1 VPRFDAGQGTI
12 HGNVN
17 ISLSTKEPEMK
28 TINVGLIGFGFI
40 GKVHT
45 IAYRAIP
52 LCISRPAVTANL
64 TALLRSQL
72 ETEREATQAAGYGLC
87 TTSPDEFFAQ
97 PLQLVDI
104 CTPNNLHLEQCR
116 RALEAGVAVYC
127 EKPLAMS
134 FEEARHLADLAKK
147 AGVINQVAFVL
158 RYVPAVRQM
167 KALVEAGEIGE
178 VLNFRGHMFHGSY
191 LDPNRPMSWRLRQS
205 ESGGGVFA
213 DLGSHLVDLAL
224 YILGGVKTVRAQTRT
239 LISERVI
246 AKGGAER
253 EKVDVD
259 DWALCS
265 LELAS
270 GASGVIEVTRMAA
283 GASGQSGFEIYGNR
297 GTVIYHES
305 NPDSVRYYNLQ
316 KGEWINAPSYLP
328 TPSGERPIDQIWPSA
343 KYSQGMMTNAHLACE
358 VDLLLNIA
366 ENKPSSNDFA
376 SAARVQQVVEAAYLS
391 ASQDGAVYKL
401 A

>member
-1 VPRFDAGQGTI
+1 
-12 HGNVN
+12 
-17 ISLSTKEPEMK
+17 MK

-45 IAYRAIP
+45 IAYRDIP
-52 LCISRPAVTANL
+52 LCISQPAVTANL

-72 ETEREATQAAGYGLC
+72 DTEREAMHAAGYDLC
-87 TTSPDEFFAQ
+87 TTSPDDFFTQ
-97 PLQLVDI
+97 PLGLVDI

-116 RALEAGVAVYC
+116 RALESGAAVYC

-134 FEEARHLADLAKK
+134 FDEALLMADLAEK
-147 AGVINQVAFVL
+147 AGAINQVAFVL

-213 DLGSHLVDLAL
+213 DLGSHLVDLAM
-224 YILGGVKTVRAQTRT
+224 YVLGGVSAVRAQTHT
-239 LISERVI
+239 HITERFTT
-246 AKGGAER
+246 KGAAGR
-253 EKVDVD
+253 ETVDVD

-265 LELAS
+265 LELSS
-270 GASGVIEVTRMAA
+270 GASGVIEVTRVAA
-283 GASGQSGFEIYGNR
+283 GASAQSGFEIYGSR
-297 GTVIYHES
+297 GAVIYHES
-305 NPDSVRYYNLQ
+305 NPDSVRYYNLH
-316 KGEWINAPSYLP
+316 KGEWVSAPGYSP
-328 TPSGERPIDQIWPSA
+328 TPSGERPLNQIWPSA
-343 KYSQGMMTNAHLACE
+343 KYSQGMMTNAHLACQ
-358 VDLLLNIA
+358 VDLLLNIV
-366 ENKPSSNDFA
+366 ENKLSSNNFA

-391 ASQDGAVYKL
+391 ASQGGAVYKL